1 VSRGFLL
8 VFIALGGALAVLFAV
23 FPLWDLEVAQVFF
36 DPERARFPL
45 SVTYEWN
52 LVRPAAN
59 WVPFLLLAPA
69 AFAVLRKLIFP
80 HQKMPIAPSVVL
92 YLIGSFLIGPGVA
105 ANLVL
110 KENWGRPRPNGVQQ
124 FAWTADFQP
133 WWRPSDASKRNC
145 SFVSGEASEAF
156 WTVAPATLAPPQLRP
171 FALVGAVIFG
181 TAVGSLRVVFGRHF
195 VSDIVFAGLITIV
208 VVFALYRLLLD
219 PVRRN
224 DARLER
230 GLERVSI
237 GLHRGIGAVLGGAG
251 RALASAGSSLHSTGQ
266 HLHKRVACL

>member
-8 VFIALGGALAVLFAV
+8 GVIALGGALATLFAI
-23 FPLWDLEVAQVFF
+23 FPLWDLGVAQLFF

-52 LVRPAAN
+52 LVRQAAN

-69 AFAVLRKLIFP
+69 VFVLLRKLVFP
-80 HQKMPIAPSVVL
+80 DQKMPIAPSVVL

-105 ANLVL
+105 SNLLL

-124 FAWTADFQP
+124 FAGTADFQP
-133 WWRPSDASKRNC
+133 WWRPSDACKRNC

-171 FALVGAVIFG
+171 FALGGAVIFG

-195 VSDIVFAGLITIV
+195 VSDIVFAGLITIAI
-208 VVFALYRLLLD
+208 VFALYRLLLD

>member
-124 FAWTADFQP
+124 FAGTADFQP

-145 SFVSGEASEAF
+145 CFVSGEASEAF
-156 WTVAPATLAPPQLRP
+156 WTVAPATLAPPRRRHLRHGGWLL
-171 FALVGAVIFG
+171 ARRVR
-181 TAVGSLRVVFGRHF
+181 TAFRQR
-195 VSDIVFAGLITIV
+195 
-208 VVFALYRLLLD
+208 YRL
-219 PVRRN
+219 RRF
-224 DARLER
+224 DHYRRRVCPLPPPARSR
-230 GLERVSI
+230 Q
-237 GLHRGIGAVLGGAG
+237 A
-251 RALASAGSSLHSTGQ
+251 
-266 HLHKRVACL
+266 

>member
-23 FPLWDLEVAQVFF
+23 FPLWDLEVAQFFF

-59 WVPFLLLAPA
+59 GCRSSCLRPP
-69 AFAVLRKLIFP
+69 FAVLRKLIFP

-124 FAWTADFQP
+124 FAGTADFQP

-145 SFVSGEASEAF
+145 CFVSGEASEAF
-156 WTVAPATLAPPQLRP
+156 WTVAPATLAPPRRRHLRHGGWLL
-171 FALVGAVIFG
+171 ARRVR
-181 TAVGSLRVVFGRHF
+181 TAFRQR
-195 VSDIVFAGLITIV
+195 
-208 VVFALYRLLLD
+208 YRL
-219 PVRRN
+219 RRF
-224 DARLER
+224 DHYRRRVCPLPPPARSR
-230 GLERVSI
+230 Q
-237 GLHRGIGAVLGGAG
+237 A
-251 RALASAGSSLHSTGQ
+251 
-266 HLHKRVACL
+266 